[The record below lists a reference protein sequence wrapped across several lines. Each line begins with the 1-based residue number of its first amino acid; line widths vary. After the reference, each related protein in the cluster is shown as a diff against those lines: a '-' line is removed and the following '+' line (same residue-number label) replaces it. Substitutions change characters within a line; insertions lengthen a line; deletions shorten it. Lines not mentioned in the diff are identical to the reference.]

1 MERVMTDD
9 INEMWSKD
17 CKINGTDLTTESRR
31 IPELHSKYY
40 NLFFKEA
47 LKVKKFKAD
56 LKELER
62 AKFEYYTG
70 SMDEEELKERGWK
83 PNPLK
88 ILRQDVDK
96 YIQSDRE
103 VINLSL
109 KIAYHE
115 ERANYLES
123 IVRQISNRNFI
134 IKSMIDWAKFQA
146 GG

>member
-1 MERVMTDD
+1 MTDD

-17 CKINGTDLTTESRR
+17 CKINETDLMTESRR

-47 LKVKKFKAD
+47 LKVKKIKSD

-70 SMDEEELKERGWK
+70 SIDEEELKERGWK

-88 ILRQDVDK
+88 ILRQDIDK
-96 YIQSDRE
+96 YLQSDRDI
-103 VINLSL
+103 INISL

-123 IVRQISNRNFI
+123 IVRQINNRNFI
-134 IKSMIDWAKFQA
+134 IKSMIDWARFQA